1 MQQKFIERVGFIVFH
16 HIKIRIIAIARHF
29 IAVGFVPLGV
39 FRAEV
44 FCRYKFGVETH
55 AVLFRGGFVGFENGF
70 QTALHKFD
78 VFGVVAHSNT
88 AGFGRFGHAVDADGE
103 KLFVERDKA
112 GIVNRQ
118 HAGGLIF
125 FHQLAVGI
133 LIAVDFA
140 HFCCQVAPVLLEP
153 VHIERD
159 HINRAGGHAACAQG
173 VGKSAVVDLV
183 AQATARG
190 KRIGIV
196 GKINEKRIALGQFL
210 RHFVGKLFILAFAL
224 VGEHGGGNHRKSE
237 HRFAAL
243 LIKPFEKIILQPRH
257 ALPLGFGEIG
267 KHKIAEHG
275 LEIMRVIKRNIP
287 KHALIA
293 ARGGGLVD
301 AVYHMLQVVG
311 HFVRVGA

>member
-39 FRAEV
+39 FRAEI
-44 FCRYKFGVETH
+44 FCRHKFGVEAH
-55 AVLFRGGFVGFENGF
+55 AVLFGGGFVGFENGF

-78 VFGVVAHSNT
+78 VFGVVAHFYA

-103 KLFVERDKA
+103 KLLVERDKA

-140 HFCCQVAPVLLEP
+140 HFFGQIAPVLLEP

-183 AQATARG
+183 AQAAARG
-190 KRIGIV
+190 K
-196 GKINEKRIALGQFL
+196 
-210 RHFVGKLFILAFAL
+210 
-224 VGEHGGGNHRKSE
+224 
-237 HRFAAL
+237 
-243 LIKPFEKIILQPRH
+243 
-257 ALPLGFGEIG
+257 
-267 KHKIAEHG
+267 
-275 LEIMRVIKRNIP
+275 
-287 KHALIA
+287 
-293 ARGGGLVD
+293 
-301 AVYHMLQVVG
+301 
-311 HFVRVGA
+311 